1 MIPSP
6 KKVLG
11 FNDPSRPRSLPEQI
25 EYGYLR
31 LIESLEVHS
40 ANLAEMR
47 ESLTDED
54 QISIIEHIIADTV
67 IILGRNAKLRH
78 KIIAN
83 IQARLENKSNE

>member
-1 MIPSP
+1 
-6 KKVLG
+6 
-11 FNDPSRPRSLPEQI
+11 
-25 EYGYLR
+25 
-31 LIESLEVHS
+31 
-40 ANLAEMR
+40 MR